1 VTKNISK
8 NRAAIELVFAGV
20 LWGFGFL
27 AVKWALL
34 DFSVADVLFFRYL
47 FAFFLGEL
55 YLLAFDRKHFL
66 ATFKEWRLALWPG
79 LLMAAFIIPQTIGL
93 NHTTATK
100 SGFITTLYVLM
111 VPFLNQYIFKVKID
125 RRFYSLALIALIG
138 TVLLLDVFSES
149 SNINIGDWWTFGC
162 AIMAALQIIVV
173 GKYAPL
179 SESPF
184 RFNSFQNF
192 WTLLCVTP
200 LFLLQEKI
208 TWFSYSLL
216 PWLGL
221 IELAIGSS
229 IIAFTIQIR
238 AQKVLSPETASQ
250 FFLLESPFAFLFGY
264 MFLKETLTPIQLIGA
279 GMILLTTYLTLKLE
293 QTSHSK

>member
-1 VTKNISK
+1 
-8 NRAAIELVFAGV
+8 
-20 LWGFGFL
+20 
-27 AVKWALL
+27 
-34 DFSVADVLFFRYL
+34 
-47 FAFFLGEL
+47 
-55 YLLAFDRKHFL
+55 
-66 ATFKEWRLALWPG
+66 
-79 LLMAAFIIPQTIGL
+79 MAAFIIPQTIGL

-279 GMILLTTYLTLKLE
+279 AMILLTTYLTLKLE